1 MASPGFYG
9 PGRPWPNFLGASDA
23 APDRNLGLSLTVDRP
38 NVLKRGLQ
46 TGGHASEGNDGDLP
60 PEKGERAAACEDNQ
74 NLIRRSSSL
83 TRPKILALVVR
94 VVMFSPKPSQQKDA
108 TTLPC
113 KMARRRLDSTDPV
126 FWAAR

>member
-1 MASPGFYG
+1 MPD
-9 PGRPWPNFLGASDA
+9 FLGASDA
-23 APDRNLGLSLTVDRP
+23 APDRNLDLSLTVDRP
-38 NVLKRGLQ
+38 DVLKRGSKPEATLP
-46 TGGHASEGNDGDLP
+46 EGMAVTCLP
-60 PEKGERAAACEDNQ
+60 KKGERTEACEDDQ

-94 VVMFSPKPSQQKDA
+94 VVMFNPKPSQQKDA